1 MDEMKEQLDRIESTV
16 NGISKAFEI
25 LLDGQ
30 EKFQEEQ
37 ALLFEQVRRMMIEK
51 YLKEVKAS

>member
-1 MDEMKEQLDRIESTV
+1 MDDMKDQLDRIESTV

-51 YLKEVKAS
+51 YLKEVQAS